1 MEMLNC
7 YFNGNG
13 CVGIKCDFNLLNLTS
28 ICLVLEEMLLGHAEG
43 LSQRQHSKDHLLSDL
58 VCELDIDEAAD
69 CSEQILYEASFKEFG
84 RYSVQYDTIIWLSIS
99 LLLVLAWGFG
109 IIMLLYL
116 PYRRHVLQKD
126 FSSRKLYV
134 TPREIVY
141 KVLFYVIWLS
151 PFS

>member
-1 MEMLNC
+1 M
-7 YFNGNG
+7 
-13 CVGIKCDFNLLNLTS
+13 NLTF
-28 ICLVLEEMLLGHAEG
+28 ICLVLEKMLMGHTEG

-58 VCELDIDEAAD
+58 VCELDIDETAD

-151 PFS
+151 PFSWTVYFSKERK